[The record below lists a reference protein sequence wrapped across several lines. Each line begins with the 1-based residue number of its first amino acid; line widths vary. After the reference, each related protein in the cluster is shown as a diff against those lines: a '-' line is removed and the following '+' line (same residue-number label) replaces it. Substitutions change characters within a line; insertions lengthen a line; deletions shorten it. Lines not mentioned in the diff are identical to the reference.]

1 LLLVL
6 PTDHLIRDAQA
17 FATAVAAAL
26 AHARDGALVTFGI
39 PPKHAATG
47 YGYIEQGEPLIGH
60 GDARVAGVFRI
71 ARFVEKPDLARAEAF
86 VAGGRHFWNA
96 GIFLFL
102 ASRYLEELE
111 AQRPDVLAAV
121 RAAWDARYAD
131 LDFVRLAKQPF
142 ERAASVSIDYA
153 VMEATR
159 RGVVVRAEMGWS
171 DVGAWA
177 ELHAVSPQDADG
189 NAAHGDVLLAN
200 VAGSYVRAE
209 SRLVAALNVKGLAI
223 VETADAVLVSDLAG
237 AQQVKELVEA
247 IEKQGRS
254 EHLVHRR
261 VHRPWGYYESIDSGA
276 GYQVK
281 RLMLKAGHAISLQRH
296 AQRAEHW
303 VVVSGRA
310 RVTRGEETIVLG
322 PNQSTYI
329 PLGAVHRL
337 ENAGAE
343 PLFVIEVQSGSYLG
357 EDDIERLDDPY
368 RR

>member
-1 LLLVL
+1 
-6 PTDHLIRDAQA
+6 
-17 FATAVAAAL
+17 
-26 AHARDGALVTFGI
+26 
-39 PPKHAATG
+39 
-47 YGYIEQGEPLIGH
+47 
-60 GDARVAGVFRI
+60 
-71 ARFVEKPDLARAEAF
+71 
-86 VAGGRHFWNA
+86 
-96 GIFLFL
+96 
-102 ASRYLEELE
+102 
-111 AQRPDVLAAV
+111 
-121 RAAWDARYAD
+121 
-131 LDFVRLAKQPF
+131 VRLAKQPF